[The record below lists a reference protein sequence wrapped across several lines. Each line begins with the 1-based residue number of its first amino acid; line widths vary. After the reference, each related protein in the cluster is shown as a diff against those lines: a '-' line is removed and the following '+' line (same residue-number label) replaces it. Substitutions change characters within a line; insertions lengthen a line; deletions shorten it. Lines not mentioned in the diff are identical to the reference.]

1 MVQVKGLTRGE
12 ILSLRRTSKVVDEV
26 LPSGRKGQ
34 VLDAADE
41 ALSLRHLFP
50 AKKDKPRLQERHD
63 VAYKSAIP
71 VSVWLGLSGLAG
83 LG

>member
-1 MVQVKGLTRGE
+1 MVQVKGLTRSE
-12 ILSLRRTSKVVDEV
+12 VLSLRRTSKVVDEV

-50 AKKDKPRLQERHD
+50 AKKR
-63 VAYKSAIP
+63 
-71 VSVWLGLSGLAG
+71 
-83 LG
+83 